1 MTAATGILGAGLTDG
16 RTVRPAQDGTAPRWI
31 AAVVSALLHV
41 AVVVVAL
48 FDLGLFDAFAPVME
62 EAIPVEIIMVPAA
75 ELEPEPA
82 PPPEPEP
89 EPEPQ
94 LEEEV
99 PVEVPPEPVPEV
111 TSGGEK
117 VEAEEIEEVTPEEE
131 SEPQAEEEASAEPAE
146 EVVEKEPP
154 QEAEA
159 AEAVEIPPEP
169 EAEVAAL
176 PRARSALR
184 PQARPKEVPPP
195 ARKTAAAPQYI
206 GEWVLDP
213 LRVDYGHRCG
223 SAKLTGRL
231 RLTRAEGP
239 NRFQGELRTS
249 IFWARCPPEG
259 ARYQVLLSIRG
270 NQALMTGS
278 GGFVDRGVIGDGV
291 MRLKDQYG
299 TSVWR
304 KR

>member
-75 ELEPEPA
+75 ELEPEAA

-89 EPEPQ
+89 EPEP
-94 LEEEV
+94 EEEV
-99 PVEVPPEPVPEV
+99 AVEVPPEPVPEV

-117 VEAEEIEEVTPEEE
+117 VAAEEIEEVPPEET
-131 SEPQAEEEASAEPAE
+131 SEPQAEEEAPEEPAE
-146 EVVEKEPP
+146 EV
-154 QEAEA
+154 AEV
-159 AEAVEIPPEP
+159 VEIPPEP

-176 PRARSALR
+176 PQARSALR
-184 PQARPKEVPPP
+184 PQARPKDVPPP
-195 ARKTAAAPQYI
+195 ARKTAAAPRYI

-213 LRVDYGHRCG
+213 LRVDVGHRCG

-231 RLTRAEGP
+231 RLTRAEGAG
-239 NRFQGELRTS
+239 RFQGELRTS

-278 GGFVDRGVIGDGV
+278 GGFVDRGVIRDGV
-291 MRLKDQYG
+291 MRLNDQYG